1 MKLNDTVG
9 IGNQRATRQMLNDP
23 QATACQI
30 HEQDSSR
37 HPSLVK
43 MEVAVPEEPQKKIFR
58 ARKTMKMSD
67 RQQLEVLHNTLA
79 TTNSSLSSSPPQTP
93 LMNGTHTETEK
104 DLNNKEGDLMAPAT
118 DSARCSPSP
127 SFPVSRSPSPPNT
140 QTTSPAMDLEDPLV
154 ATEEKKETS
163 NKSSSSSPSASPAGL
178 NCDPEVKEGF
188 LCLSEE
194 DETQADKDEKDS
206 SEEKMN
212 VDAETEDQKEEK
224 DEKDTDTPENAE
236 ADNSAPVGLKRTLSE
251 EKDEDAKEIEEE
263 RDGKRARLEG
273 EELEA
278 QLELKITA
286 NGGNRDKIEKMVQQL
301 VEERLR
307 VLQLTV
313 FDRSLKELKDRVEK
327 IDNVTKQQNALQ
339 HINTLQAKI
348 SRLAKK
354 FGAANQA
361 SENAKRTQ
369 DAQAAAAAAQANNA
383 TNATTPQRT
392 VKTTVDSK
400 LSSSPTVSNSTA
412 VPAQPKPL
420 STPATPTS
428 SALATTAP
436 ILQIISTTTSS
447 TPSSTS
453 LPGQS
458 QTGTL
463 LLKTGPNPTVM
474 TNAPA
479 TSGGQP
485 VAMQQLLI
493 QLPLAMAN
501 GQSGALVNAAGG
513 VGLIPVSSLS
523 TVSNINKAK
532 TTSPATTFMLQKTA
546 GNVSSATSSA
556 PAVSLARA
564 VYPGGTGTVSS
575 PNTGISVTTARTP
588 TQCAAVVGVSTAAAS
603 PGTTGPAAT
612 GSAAAAAGSPS
623 ASALASKT
631 DNQASTPKT
640 PSQPGRPKGSV
651 IDLTEDDD
659 DVQVTGVQKATVS
672 PVTTQRSSGPP
683 PLVSSTPNTGT
694 GVRSAQRSTVDSPS
708 QSRPSSSSS
717 TSLPPLP
724 LAPSPPARLPPEAN
738 HTSPPQQPQLKL
750 ARVQSQNGIVLSWCV
765 AETDRNCAAVDTYHL
780 YAYHQDHQSSV
791 SGASAQMLWKKIGEV
806 KALPLPMACTLTQFV
821 SGSTYYFAVR
831 AKDVYGRFGPFCE
844 PQCTDV
850 ITPASSA
857 ST

>member
-1 MKLNDTVG
+1 
-9 IGNQRATRQMLNDP
+9 
-23 QATACQI
+23 
-30 HEQDSSR
+30 
-37 HPSLVK
+37 

-67 RQQLEVLHNTLA
+67 RQQLEALHNTL
-79 TTNSSLSSSPPQTP
+79 TTSSSASHSSSSSQPQTP
-93 LMNGTHTETEK
+93 LVNGTHTEKEKKEKEKVMEK
-104 DLNNKEGDLMAPAT
+104 DLNHKEADLMSPAP

-127 SFPVSRSPSPPNT
+127 SVSRSPSPPNA
-140 QTTSPAMDLEDPLV
+140 QATSPSMDLDDPLV
-154 ATEEKKETS
+154 ATDEKKETS
-163 NKSSSSSPSASPAGL
+163 NKSSSSSLSASPSGL

-194 DETQADKDEKDS
+194 DEIQADRDENKES
-206 SEEKMN
+206 SEENMN
-212 VDAETEDQKEEK
+212 VDAEKEDQKDEEG
-224 DEKDTDTPENAE
+224 TSENAG
-236 ADNSAPVGLKRTLSE
+236 ADISSPAGTKRSLSE
-251 EKDEDAKEIEEE
+251 EKDEDDEEIKVE

-286 NGGNRDKIEKMVQQL
+286 NAGSRHKLEKMVQQL
-301 VEERLR
+301 VEDRLR
-307 VLQLTV
+307 ELQLTV
-313 FDRSLKELKDRVEK
+313 FDQSLKELKERVEK
-327 IDNVTKQQNALQ
+327 IDNATKQQNALQ

-361 SENAKRTQ
+361 SENSKRTQ
-369 DAQAAAAAAQANNA
+369 EVHAASAAQANT
-383 TNATTPQRT
+383 TNMTTPQRT
-392 VKTTVDSK
+392 VKTNVDPK
-400 LSSSPTVSNSTA
+400 LSSPPTGSSSTA
-412 VPAQPKPL
+412 IPAQPKPL
-420 STPATPTS
+420 STPTTPAS
-428 SALATTAP
+428 SALAAPAP

-463 LLKTGPNPTVM
+463 LLKTGPGTGVM
-474 TNAPA
+474 TNTPV
-479 TSGGQP
+479 TSGGQSVSIQP
-485 VAMQQLLI
+485 LLI

-523 TVSNINKAK
+523 TVSSINKAK
-532 TTSPATTFMLQKTA
+532 TTTPATTFILQKTA
-546 GNVSSATSSA
+546 GSVVSSSSTSSA

-564 VYPGGTGTVSS
+564 VYPGGTGIVSS
-575 PNTGISVTTARTP
+575 PSTGISVTTARTP
-588 TQCAAVVGVSTAAAS
+588 TQCAAVVGVSTAASS

-612 GSAAAAAGSPS
+612 GSAAAAAGPPS

-672 PVTTQRSSGPP
+672 PITTQRTSGPP
-683 PLVSSTPNTGT
+683 PLVSSTTNAGS
-694 GVRSAQRSTVDSPS
+694 GVRTAQRSSVDSPS
-708 QSRPSSSSS
+708 LSRPSSSSS

-724 LAPSPPARLPPEAN
+724 LAPSPPARLPPEAA

-780 YAYHQDHQSSV
+780 YAYHQDNQGTA
-791 SGASAQMLWKKIGEV
+791 SGASAQSLWKKIGEV

-850 ITPASSA
+850 INPASSA
-857 ST
+857 SS